1 LRTGLEFFKTT
12 AIGGLVAIVPLTILG
27 VLAVTVVPIVMD
39 VADVLEQFLPFG
51 AITNL
56 LIALVGGVLVLVLI
70 CFLAGVALLTGPGDA
85 LRQRLDSL
93 LGRIIPLYGAAR
105 KLTER
110 VTGTAGED
118 FVPVAVDLHRTGA
131 VVLGLLVENVPGD
144 RCAVF
149 VPMAPAVGMGNVFLV
164 DREQVEL
171 VEAPMSEVFG
181 VISEWGVGSAR
192 VFRDERRSW
201 LV

>member
-1 LRTGLEFFKTT
+1 MTTGMAL
-12 AIGGLVAIVPLTILG
+12 
-27 VLAVTVVPIVMD
+27 
-39 VADVLEQFLPFG
+39 LEQFLPFG

-149 VPMAPAVGMGNVFLV
+149 VGMGNVFLV
-164 DREQVEL
+164 DREQVEF

-192 VFRDERRSW
+192 VFRDERTIPGADS
-201 LV
+201 